1 MGWFDK
7 KKKDNKKA
15 PAPAAPAAPA
25 PAAPSAAAAPAMD
38 MFSNLSSA
46 PTSGDD
52 MFGYATPRTLISE

>member
-15 PAPAAPAAPA
+15 PAPAAPA